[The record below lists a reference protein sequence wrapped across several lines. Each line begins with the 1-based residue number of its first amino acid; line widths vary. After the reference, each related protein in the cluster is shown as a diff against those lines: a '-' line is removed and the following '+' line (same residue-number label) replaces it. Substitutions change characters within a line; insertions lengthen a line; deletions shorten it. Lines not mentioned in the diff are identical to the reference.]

1 MILFNIFL
9 TKKTIR
15 PGRCPGANRFFGGET
30 GIRTRDTTFAVY
42 SLSRRAPSTYSAI
55 SPEYFNRLASGP
67 YFYLDVKSFDQI
79 RRTRCVYGGGS
90 RIRTHVPLPGNG
102 FQDRRFRP
110 LSHPSGRIYI
120 FSIGRSVRSI
130 IFVLFPP
137 EKPGRQLRSATRSK
151 LRTPARGSLRLL
163 TYSLVRGKKN
173 FKVVARFIEIAG
185 KETVADE
192 TKIRNSP
199 GRR

>member
-79 RRTRCVYGGGS
+79 RRTRCGYKLFMAEGVGFEPTS
-90 RIRTHVPLPGNG
+90 RCRETVFKTAAFDHSAIPPVEFIFLASAEALGQS
-102 FQDRRFRP
+102 FSYYFRP
-110 LSHPSGRIYI
+110 KNPEGNCGAPP
-120 FSIGRSVRSI
+120 GRSCER
-130 IFVLFPP
+130 PP
-137 EKPGRQLRSATRSK
+137 G
-151 LRTPARGSLRLL
+151 ARCGC
-163 TYSLVRGKKN
+163 
-173 FKVVARFIEIAG
+173 
-185 KETVADE
+185 
-192 TKIRNSP
+192 
-199 GRR
+199 